1 MNIGSES
8 DKPVLDP
15 RNHATWTVAGFIV
28 ALLALVMSFAQ
39 IHNTSVALVVTQL
52 EVAQINKK
60 VQEIDERARAPA
72 EPPSAAA
79 LQPQR

>member
-1 MNIGSES
+1 MNVGSES
-8 DKPVLDP
+8 DKPLLDP

-52 EVAQINKK
+52 EVAQLHQQ
-60 VQEIDERARAPA
+60 VQELGERVPAPA
-72 EPPSAAA
+72 SPPSAAV
-79 LQPQR
+79 QPQK